1 MLELFQAHT
10 IGGSRASMNLAL
22 KQLEK
27 FIMPYQVKKKND
39 KFWNDVILPFIE
51 RRHEMG
57 LTQIEVNDMIGVADK
72 LVSKWECGM
81 RRPNVYNLYNWAEVL
96 KCQIKLTIK

>member
-1 MLELFQAHT
+1 
-10 IGGSRASMNLAL
+10 
-22 KQLEK
+22 
-27 FIMPYQVKKKND
+27 
-39 KFWNDVILPFIE
+39 
-51 RRHEMG
+51 MG

-72 LVSKWECGM
+72 IVSKWECGM